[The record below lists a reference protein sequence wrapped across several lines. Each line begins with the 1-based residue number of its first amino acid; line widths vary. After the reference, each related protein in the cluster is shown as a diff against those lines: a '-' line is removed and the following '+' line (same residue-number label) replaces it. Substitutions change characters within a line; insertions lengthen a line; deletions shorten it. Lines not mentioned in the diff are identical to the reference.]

1 MEEIFRSIVPDFK
14 PVTRKKLGEAETFSR
29 GRKRVSLV
37 AFETNL
43 LSSYGSVS
51 ERDFVIGI
59 QEGKRFFGVL
69 NQRKLFPVR
78 PS

>member
-1 MEEIFRSIVPDFK
+1 MSL
-14 PVTRKKLGEAETFSR
+14 KKVQGTGTLRGGLNRGISVESETSF
-29 GRKRVSLV
+29 V
-37 AFETNL
+37 
-43 LSSYGSVS
+43 SSYGSVS

>member
-1 MEEIFRSIVPDFK
+1 MSL
-14 PVTRKKLGEAETFSR
+14 KKVQELEPLRGGLNRGILVESETSF
-29 GRKRVSLV
+29 V
-37 AFETNL
+37 
-43 LSSYGSVS
+43 SSYGSVS